1 MSTKEGQPIM
11 TIVVLIIV
19 ALALV
24 IGLGILIFSLIRRTQ
39 TVVPDTVDRRAAET
53 DRVVGVDDQG
63 RPVME
68 SQDGPP
74 EPPRDVTAFEN
85 VLGEEMEG
93 LRPDRKD

>member
-1 MSTKEGQPIM
+1 M

-39 TVVPDTVDRRAAET
+39 TIVPDTVDRRAAET

-63 RPVME
+63 RPVM
-68 SQDGPP
+68 
-74 EPPRDVTAFEN
+74 
-85 VLGEEMEG
+85 
-93 LRPDRKD
+93 